1 MKAMKKIYFYCVMLC
16 MFFCWG
22 CEKPNELPPREEAF
36 NDMDFTLPAL
46 PRLTDAERDIIAAQK
61 QVYEEAIGVR
71 AVSSSNQ
78 YMRLLCRI

>member
-1 MKAMKKIYFYCVMLC
+1 MKAMKKIYFCCVMLC

-22 CEKPNELPPREEAF
+22 CEKPNELLPREEAF
-36 NDMDFTLPAL
+36 NAMDFTLPAL

-61 QVYEEAIGVR
+61 QAYEEAIGVR

-78 YMRLLCRI
+78 

>member
-22 CEKPNELPPREEAF
+22 CEKP

-78 YMRLLCRI
+78 

>member
-1 MKAMKKIYFYCVMLC
+1 MKKIYFCCVMLG
-16 MFFCWG
+16 MLFCWG
-22 CEKPNELPPREEAF
+22 CEKPNELPPRE
-36 NDMDFTLPAL
+36 DFTLPAL

-78 YMRLLCRI
+78 